1 MVDNCVYIIFMYL
14 ADGDVYINTY
24 NRVKK
29 NGMQFTDDNAGV
41 GVLREAKGEQGEGV
55 VAFEFLAC
63 ILFCSAIF
71 DYV

>member
-1 MVDNCVYIIFMYL
+1 MVDTCVYIIFMYL

-41 GVLREAKGEQGEGV
+41 GVLREAKGE
-55 VAFEFLAC
+55 
-63 ILFCSAIF
+63 
-71 DYV
+71 